1 METMD
6 KGQSRT
12 SKIGRELLQ
21 ERARMLEM
29 EARIL
34 QINERMLE
42 LEARTGRR

>member
-1 METMD
+1 METINKD
-6 KGQSRT
+6 HGSRN
-12 SKIGRELLQ
+12 KIGRELLQ

-34 QINERMLE
+34 RINERMLE